1 MPNFKMDKNNNECL
15 EYAEFPGVEEGVD
28 RKLVFTEVKWLRKV
42 KFEKMINDSIANGKD
57 CDIYPCLNQ
66 ESRVEYRQ
74 FIGKTIPKM
83 PPVSENSNNNNNDEN
98 NNNMITNHS
107 PHEYLEVIG
116 SVYLPRNSNKWKL
129 IITHDNQ
136 VFEID
141 DDFLVL
147 YINDPNSFFWNSNIE
162 EQSNSEYTFRFN
174 NKNIPRYAFRAAVD
188 KIDCKYSYIGRTL
201 VENEFYLGEPMPSRP
216 KFYMNGWFYF
226 SDNIPQTFGK
236 INRSYKLLFAAHKNM
251 ELGFDQFETLC
262 LKASPAPL
270 KILCRS
276 ALRKY
281 LNFSQ
286 QKIKSIND
294 ATHHIPKHLIDY
306 LKFPS
311 SLKAGEFMLKDEK
324 LVKEEDDYELFID
337 QTGNLVCKSL
347 TTNKEKL
354 IAYNVDTIWLHR
366 FQTVFYNHVNST
378 AFTAHSIYENLAS
391 YKFLIQW
398 EKFLSQ
404 VVPM

>member
-1 MPNFKMDKNNNECL
+1 MKYHAHRLMPNFKMDKNNNECL

-57 CDIYPCLNQ
+57 CDMYPCLNQ

-107 PHEYLEVIG
+107 SHEYLEVIG

-174 NKNIPRYAFRAAVD
+174 NKNTPR
-188 KIDCKYSYIGRTL
+188 
-201 VENEFYLGEPMPSRP
+201 
-216 KFYMNGWFYF
+216 
-226 SDNIPQTFGK
+226 
-236 INRSYKLLFAAHKNM
+236 
-251 ELGFDQFETLC
+251 
-262 LKASPAPL
+262 
-270 KILCRS
+270 
-276 ALRKY
+276 
-281 LNFSQ
+281 
-286 QKIKSIND
+286 
-294 ATHHIPKHLIDY
+294 
-306 LKFPS
+306 
-311 SLKAGEFMLKDEK
+311 
-324 LVKEEDDYELFID
+324 
-337 QTGNLVCKSL
+337 
-347 TTNKEKL
+347 
-354 IAYNVDTIWLHR
+354 
-366 FQTVFYNHVNST
+366 
-378 AFTAHSIYENLAS
+378 
-391 YKFLIQW
+391 
-398 EKFLSQ
+398 
-404 VVPM
+404 